1 MRMVSGGACCLED
14 EQLIG
19 IGSFII
25 SLSGLVHG
33 HGHRRL
39 LSALPQDLTFSGSY
53 FFQIYVIP
61 ARLDSFLSP
70 SPINTHPF
78 PFRHPLSC
86 PSLLLISAPPPSPSR
101 HSNNSLSGDLS
112 HTDSFL
118 RHLFRLRQVRSSSSP
133 Q

>member
-86 PSLLLISAPPPSPSR
+86 PSLTPDICPS
-101 HSNNSLSGDLS
+101 SLSVP
-112 HTDSFL
+112 TFK
-118 RHLFRLRQVRSSSSP
+118 
-133 Q
+133 